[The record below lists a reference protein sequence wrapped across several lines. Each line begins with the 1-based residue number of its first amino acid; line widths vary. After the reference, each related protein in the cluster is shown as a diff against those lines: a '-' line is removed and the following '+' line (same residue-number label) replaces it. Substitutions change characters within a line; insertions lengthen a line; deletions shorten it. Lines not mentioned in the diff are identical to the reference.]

1 MLPADDQL
9 PRNTD
14 PLPTNT
20 SHQTTWQ
27 ISHQRAGIWRRWD
40 GEVVVYDDVSG
51 DTMKLD
57 AIVSEVLRLM
67 LDGPVTADQ
76 VTERLA
82 TAFAVSAG
90 TDLRKLAATALSRLS
105 EAGLR
110 SEEHTSELQSLM
122 R

>member
-40 GEVVVYDDVSG
+40 GVVVVYDDVSG
-51 DTMKLD
+51 DSMKPD
-57 AIVSEVLRLM
+57 AIVSEVFRLM
-67 LDGPVTADQ
+67 LVGPVTADQ
-76 VTERLA
+76 VPASLA
-82 TAFAVSAG
+82 TPFEVPAV
-90 TDLRKLAATALSRLS
+90 TVLRK
-105 EAGLR
+105 R
-110 SEEHTSELQSLM
+110 SVG
-122 R
+122 RGVGKAC

>member
-57 AIVSEVLRLM
+57 AIVSEVFRLM
-67 LDGPVTADQ
+67 LDGPVTADH

-82 TAFAVSAG
+82 TAFEVSAG
-90 TDLRKLAATALSRLS
+90 TDLQTLTAQALNEKR
-105 EAGLR
+105 EAGLVGA
-110 SEEHTSELQSLM
+110 TSH
-122 R
+122 